1 MPTGAYT
8 RRTIT
13 ELNGVEITWSP
24 GARTP
29 KHDHGAVEHGV
40 VLVVRG
46 EVCEIRNDKLKI
58 YRASEMF
65 SLHGETRHIVG
76 NWAHEPAVTM
86 HMYSS
91 QLSMQTFP
99 LNEEEI
105 KILREL
111 DARCASRIGALCG
124 GYSRSDFVDPVLRAP
139 LGGETNFG
147 A

>member
-1 MPTGAYT
+1 MQTGAYSK
-8 RRTIT
+8 RTIT

-29 KHDHGAVEHGV
+29 KHDHGAVKHGV
-40 VLVVRG
+40 VLVVQG
-46 EVCEIRNDKLKI
+46 EICEIRNDKIKI
-58 YRASEMF
+58 YRASEIF

-99 LNEEEI
+99 LSEEEI

-111 DARCASRIGALCG
+111 DARYASRTCAVYG
-124 GYSRSDFVDPVLRAP
+124 GYSPSDFVEPLLRAP
-139 LGGETNFG
+139 LGGEANFG